1 MKEDQTAILLE
12 LGAEVFSM
20 EIVPQL
26 ARFAAER
33 LKALGYTGF
42 HLREN
47 DGRLGWPEAA
57 PFDRVLCAAAT
68 PTVPIPLLEQLSP
81 SGRIVLPISKHPPD
95 QVLTLIEKSAEG
107 EVQETA
113 ILPVA
118 FVPLTWAASS

>member
-1 MKEDQTAILLE
+1 
-12 LGAEVFSM
+12 M

-57 PFDRVLCAAAT
+57 PFDRVLCARCHPDRSNPPPRAT
-68 PTVPIPLLEQLSP
+68 LSEWP
-81 SGRIVLPISKHPPD
+81 HRASNQQAPPD